1 METRGVAVAEGASRR
16 GFLFALAGAVAVTG
30 FDPASRA
37 WATEASEDP
46 SFAKLPPLDGRV
58 LLPPGGLAPY
68 EDDFGH
74 IVHRAPA
81 AVLLPGSPRDVA
93 TMIRFAGPL
102 GIPVAPRGQ
111 GHQTY
116 GQAQVAGG
124 VVIDLSTL
132 DAITVDAA
140 AGTVTAQAG
149 ALWYDVLTAAVD
161 KGLTPP
167 VFPDYLGLS
176 VGGTLSVGGIG
187 GASSHF
193 GAQVDTV
200 TGLQVVTGAGEL
212 VWCSDSDAE
221 GRDLFEAALA
231 GLGQFGVIV
240 AATVA
245 LVPAPG
251 MARQYTLAYPT
262 ERALTADQ
270 RKTVRD
276 GRFDWLEGQLSPA
289 AVPDGWEFALEGA
302 VYYEQGQP
310 PVDASVLDGLG
321 FTGTP
326 QTEDFSYVDFVNQ
339 LAPSVAYLQSTG
351 EWYDPHPWVNV
362 FLPDAAVDGYMRSA
376 LADLGASDIGAS
388 GVVLLYPVPTRL
400 LTRPFLRVPESDLA
414 FLFALLRTAS
424 PDTDAISVAAGL
436 EGNRALYDAAVAA
449 GGTQYPIGSIPDL
462 TARDWAR
469 QYGPRFARFG
479 ELKRR
484 FDPYRIMTPGQGIF
498 P

>member
-1 METRGVAVAEGASRR
+1 MGVGASRR

-30 FDPASRA
+30 FDPATRA
-37 WATEASEDP
+37 WATAASDDP
-46 SFAKLPPLDGRV
+46 SFARLPPLDGRL
-58 LLPPGGLAPY
+58 LLPPADLAPY

-74 IVHRAPA
+74 IVHRTPA
-81 AVLLPGSPRDVA
+81 AVLLPGSAQDVA
-93 TMIRFAGPL
+93 TVIRFAGPL

-132 DAITVDAA
+132 DTITVDPAA
-140 AGTVTAQAG
+140 RTVTAQAG

-161 KGLTPP
+161 RGLTPP

-176 VGGTLSVGGIG
+176 VGGTLSVGGVG

-200 TGLQVVTGAGEL
+200 TGLQVVTGAGES
-212 VWCSDSDAE
+212 VWCSGTE
-221 GRDLFEAALA
+221 RPELFEAALA

-262 ERALTADQ
+262 VAALTADQ

-276 GRFDWLEGQLSPA
+276 GRFAWLEGQLSPA
-289 AVPDGWEFALEGA
+289 AAGSGPKGWDFALEGA

-321 FTGTP
+321 FTGTA
-326 QTEDFSYVDFVNQ
+326 QTEDFTYVDFVNQ
-339 LAPSVAYLQSTG
+339 LAPSVAYLESTG

-362 FLPDAAVDGYMRSA
+362 FLPEVGVDAYMRSA
-376 LADLGASDIGAS
+376 LANLTARDIGAS

-400 LTRPFLRVPESDLA
+400 LTRPFLRVPDSDLA

-436 EGNRALYDAAVAA
+436 EGNRTLYDAAVAA

-462 TARDWAR
+462 TAGDWAR
-469 QYGPRFARFG
+469 QYGPWFARFG

-484 FDPYRIMTPGQGIF
+484 FDPYRIMAPGQGIF
-498 P
+498 PEA

>member
-1 METRGVAVAEGASRR
+1 MGEGASRR
-16 GFLFALAGAVAVTG
+16 GFLFALAGAAAVTG
-30 FDPASRA
+30 FDPAARA
-37 WATEASEDP
+37 WATAASDDP
-46 SFAKLPPLDGRV
+46 AFAELPPLDGR
-58 LLPPGGLAPY
+58 LLLQPAGLAPY

-74 IVHRAPA
+74 IVHRTPA
-81 AVLLPGSPRDVA
+81 AVLLPGSLRDIA
-93 TMIRFAGPL
+93 TLIRFAGPL

-132 DAITVDAA
+132 DAITVDADA
-140 AGTVTAQAG
+140 RTVTAQAG

-161 KGLTPP
+161 RGLTPP

-176 VGGTLSVGGIG
+176 VGGTLSVGGVG

-212 VWCSDSDAE
+212 VECSAAE
-221 GRDLFEAALA
+221 RRDLFEAALA

-240 AATVA
+240 AATVT
-245 LVPAPG
+245 LVPAPA

-262 ERALTADQ
+262 EAALTADQ

-289 AVPDGWEFALEGA
+289 VPDGWDFALEGA
-302 VYYEQGQP
+302 VYYDETEP
-310 PVDASVLDGLG
+310 PVDARVLDGLG
-321 FTGTP
+321 FIGTP

-339 LAPSVAYLQSTG
+339 LAPSVGYLQSTG

-362 FLPDAAVDGYMRSA
+362 FLPDAGVDAYMRSA
-376 LADLGASDIGAS
+376 LANLTARDIGAS

-400 LTRPFLRVPESDLA
+400 LTRPFLRVPDSDLA

-462 TARDWAR
+462 AARDWAR

-484 FDPYRIMTPGQGIF
+484 FDPHRIMTPGQGIF
-498 P
+498 R